1 MDPPVAGGA
10 DSSGSKVRL
19 ECKNGQQH
27 GRAVHAFAS
36 VGAGTRGGASSHP
49 PFVKGAETGFVRK
62 ASEREATSGRAGGD
76 HSPIPSISPE
86 QLRPLSLRQLPINNP
101 LLLAAPTRT
110 GSERERVL

>member
-1 MDPPVAGGA
+1 MAPPVAGGA

-19 ECKNGQQH
+19 ECKKGQQP

-49 PFVKGAETGFVRK
+49 PFSSTPSQGSCEKQAKRG
-62 ASEREATSGRAGGD
+62 ATSGRAGGD

-86 QLRPLSLRQLPINNP
+86 LRSTGALDFDSDYPAHSMQDLSSRK
-101 LLLAAPTRT
+101 
-110 GSERERVL
+110 